1 VRLADLTPEG
11 TAAEVVEAVLEHLAR
26 YAVPLSPGVEVHVG
40 PSRGDTG
47 LGCTVADLTRYAQT
61 GDTADWGS
69 DAGALDAAQEI
80 HGALYGRPADLLG
93 ERWQAQPEGYGE
105 PEDPSSA
112 IGVVLRAAEGRRR
125 IVEGSPVPRRWL
137 SALAGVDRRTI
148 TREIERGTLAV
159 LRGKSGLRPGRAERQ
174 IAAAEA
180 LRWLATRVLGA
191 DGAAELER
199 ARAGWRYEC
208 GGGAVWLR
216 VTGGVAVAAVATE
229 RGWTREGKAWV
240 ARSRQP
246 RADG

>member
-1 VRLADLTPEG
+1 MRLADLTPEG
-11 TAAEVVEAVLEHLAR
+11 VASEVVGAVLDHVGRL
-26 YAVPLSPGVEVHVG
+26 AVPLAPVELIPRHAVEARA
-40 PSRGDTG
+40 ST
-47 LGCTVADLTRYAQT
+47 LWSEVADLTRYAQT
-61 GDTADWGS
+61 GDGADDYARDLRQS
-69 DAGALDAAQEI
+69 V
-80 HGALYGRPADLLG
+80 HGALYGRPADLLDRPDSR
-93 ERWQAQPEGYGE
+93 EPEVYAD
-105 PEDPSSA
+105 PEDPA
-112 IGVVLRAAEGRRR
+112 TAVGLVLRAAEAR
-125 IVEGSPVPRRWL
+125 IRIAERAPVPRRWL

-180 LRWLATRVLGA
+180 LRWLAARVLGA
-191 DGAAELER
+191 EGAAELER

-208 GGGAVWLR
+208 GGGAAWLR
-216 VTGGVAVAAVATE
+216 VTGGVAVAALATE